1 MIVAVA
7 LAGGLGAAS
16 RLLVDTGV
24 SGRTR
29 AAARRGRTGARGAG
43 PQVPLGTLVVNVTA
57 CLLLGALTGWLLGH
71 PGQDDLRAVLAV
83 GFLGGYST
91 FSTASVE
98 AVRLLLA
105 GRGAAAALHALGM
118 LVACVAATTAGLALT
133 AP

>member
-16 RLLVDTGV
+16 RLLVDTWV

-29 AAARRGRTGARGAG
+29 AVPRERTGARRARPG
-43 PQVPLGTLVVNVTA
+43 VPLGTLVVNVTA
-57 CLLLGALTGWLLGH
+57 CLLLGALTGWLLAH
-71 PGQDDLRAVLAV
+71 PGHDDVRGVLGV

-105 GRGAAAALHALGM
+105 GRGAAGALHALGM
-118 LVACVAATTAGLALT
+118 LAACVTATTVGLALT
-133 AP
+133 SP